1 MIRAE
6 AHSDDR
12 AVEVKFDA
20 TPYFKVAGDLEIL
33 QIVKCGYSGDY
44 STDRIAEA
52 YPDRDETNTK
62 LTEMFKYIEIAGRVR
77 TMGFEVS
84 VEEDDLL
91 KWIRPNRPTL
101 IPMITKYYNTH
112 LQEEEAWE
120 FPM

>member
-33 QIVKCGYSGDY
+33 QIVKCGYRGDY
-44 STDRIAEA
+44 PTDRIAEA

-62 LTEMFKYIEIAGRVR
+62 LKEMFKYIEIAGRVR

-91 KWIRPNRPTL
+91 KWVKVNRPA
-101 IPMITKYYNTH
+101 IVQPIINHFNMFY
-112 LQEEEAWE
+112 QEGWE
-120 FPM
+120 FPV